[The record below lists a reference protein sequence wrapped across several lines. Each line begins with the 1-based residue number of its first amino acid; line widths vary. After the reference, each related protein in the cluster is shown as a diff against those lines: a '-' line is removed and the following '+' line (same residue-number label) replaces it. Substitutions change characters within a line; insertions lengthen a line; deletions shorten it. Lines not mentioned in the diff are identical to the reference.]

1 MIHRERAVGAALV
14 ALSAAAFGAM
24 PIFGVWALED
34 GTSTWALLTVR
45 FGIAAAL
52 MAVVLQVR
60 GIALPPGHRSL
71 ALVGMGAVGYVGQ
84 SACYF
89 TALQH
94 AQASLVALLLYLFP
108 AFVAVLAAVFLKE
121 RLTPGV
127 VVAIGGSLA
136 GTALLVGG
144 GSGSP
149 LGIALGIGAAVIYSI
164 YITVGTVATAGLNAL
179 AVTTVICASAAV
191 SSAVLALAGTWWGE
205 PATFP
210 GTARGWASLLAIAVV
225 CTVVAILAFF
235 TGLQLLGATQTA
247 LLSTLEPVV
256 TVALATS
263 LLGET
268 LSGVQF
274 AGAALVVGAVAWQAV
289 GRRTGRAEEGLALES
304 PSTPPVA

>member
-1 MIHRERAVGAALV
+1 M

-24 PIFGVWALED
+24 PIFGVWAIED

-45 FGIAAAL
+45 FGIAAVV
-52 MAVVLQVR
+52 MAAVLRLR
-60 GIALPPGHRSL
+60 GIPLPPPRRSL

-89 TALQH
+89 TALKH

-121 RLTPGV
+121 RLTAGV
-127 VVAIGGSLA
+127 VVAIGGSLL

-144 GSGSP
+144 GSGSA
-149 LGIALGIGAAVIYSI
+149 LGIALGVGAAVIYSV
-164 YITVGTVATAGLNAL
+164 YITVGTVATAGLNPL

-191 SSAVLALAGTWWGE
+191 SSAALAAAGPAWGE
-205 PATFP
+205 PARFP
-210 GTARGWASLLAIAVV
+210 GSAAGWASLLAIALV

-235 TGLQLLGATQTA
+235 SGLQRLGATQTA

-256 TVALATS
+256 TVSLATS
-263 LLGET
+263 LLGESLT
-268 LSGVQF
+268 GVQLLG
-274 AGAALVVGAVAWQAV
+274 GAFVVGAVAWQAV
-289 GRRTGRAEEGLALES
+289 GRRPDRPDQGLALES